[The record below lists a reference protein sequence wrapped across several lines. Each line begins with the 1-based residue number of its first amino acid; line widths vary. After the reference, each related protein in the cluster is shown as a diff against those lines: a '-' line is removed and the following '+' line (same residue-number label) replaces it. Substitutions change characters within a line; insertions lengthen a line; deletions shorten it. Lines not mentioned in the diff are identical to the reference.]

1 MTGLHSY
8 RHSTKGT
15 NEDMTSSYSDP
26 QHTLDRKPEQSLYTK
41 DGGTSSITMP
51 EPEDHTLESR
61 DSTSTSSTGKASH
74 QTTNQYPNHQTKNQE
89 HPDPN
94 QKTLATLVTK
104 NQRNDSHQTLSKN
117 LLHQQH
123 RSPATHTTEE
133 DPESYRYQTNNA
145 LASLLLARNNNRP
158 QQIWRLRLLQLQ
170 QQQLLSDLAPHQPTP
185 LPLHRLPPH
194 LRNELQDV
202 YKPLYGEPL
211 EDPAD
216 LAALETLEALVG
228 LETPTD
234 QDNQEETLLLQSP
247 QPLPLNPPT
256 MMTDLWAVYPRHT
269 REIEN
274 SPEHFSTNSLI
285 TSEPIQ
291 ESQD

>member
-1 MTGLHSY
+1 MTGSHSY
-8 RHSTKGT
+8 QHSTKEI
-15 NEDMTSSYSDP
+15 NEDTTSSYSDP
-26 QHTLDRKPEQSLYTK
+26 QHTLDRKPERSLYTK
-41 DGGTSSITMP
+41 DGGTSSTTTP
-51 EPEDHTLESR
+51 ELKHHTLESK
-61 DSTSTSSTGKASH
+61 DSTSTNSTEIASH
-74 QTTNQYPNHQTKNQE
+74 QTTNPYLHHQTKSQK
-89 HPDPN
+89 HPDPS
-94 QKTLATLVTK
+94 QKTLATPATE
-104 NQRNDSHQTLSKN
+104 NQLSAHRTLSRS
-117 LLHQQH
+117 LHHQQH
-123 RSPATHTTEE
+123 QSPATLTTAV
-133 DPESYRYQTNNA
+133 DPESCRHQADNA
-145 LASLLLARNNNRP
+145 LASLLLAKNNSRP

-170 QQQLLSDLAPHQPTP
+170 QQRLLSDLTPHQSTQ

-211 EDPAD
+211 EDPVD
-216 LAALETLEALVG
+216 LAALETLGTLVG

-234 QDNQEETLLLQSP
+234 QDNLEETLLLQSP

-256 MMTDLWAVYPRHT
+256 TMTDLWAVYPRRT

>member
-1 MTGLHSY
+1 LY
-8 RHSTKGT
+8 RHSTKET
-15 NEDMTSSYSDP
+15 NEDTTSSYLDP
-26 QHTLDRKPEQSLYTK
+26 QRTLDRKPEQLHYTR
-41 DGGTSSITMP
+41 DGGTSSTTTP
-51 EPEDHTLESR
+51 ELKSHTWESK
-61 DSTSTSSTGKASH
+61 DSTSTNSTEKVSH
-74 QTTNQYPNHQTKNQE
+74 QTTNPYLNHQTKSQK
-89 HPDPN
+89 HPDLN
-94 QKTLATLVTK
+94 QKTLVTPATE
-104 NQRNDSHQTLSKN
+104 NQHNDTHQTLSKN
-117 LLHQQH
+117 LRHQPHQ
-123 RSPATHTTEE
+123 SPATHTTEE
-133 DPESYRYQTNNA
+133 DPESYRRQTNNA

-170 QQQLLSDLAPHQPTP
+170 QQRLLSDLAPHQSTQ

-194 LRNELQDV
+194 LHNELRDV

-216 LAALETLEALVG
+216 LAALETLGALVG

-256 MMTDLWAVYPRHT
+256 MMTDLWAVYPKLT

-274 SPEHFSTNSLI
+274 SPEHSSTNLRT
-285 TSEPIQ
+285 TSEQ
-291 ESQD
+291 TRGSQD

>member
-1 MTGLHSY
+1 
-8 RHSTKGT
+8 
-15 NEDMTSSYSDP
+15 
-26 QHTLDRKPEQSLYTK
+26 
-41 DGGTSSITMP
+41 MP
-51 EPEDHTLESR
+51 EPEDHTLEPR
-61 DSTSTSSTGKASH
+61 DSTSTSLTGRASH
-74 QTTNQYPNHQTKNQE
+74 QTTNQYPNHQTKNQK
-89 HPDPN
+89 HPDPS
-94 QKTLATLVTK
+94 QKTLATPPTK
-104 NQRNDSHQTLSKN
+104 NQRNDSHQTLSRN

-123 RSPATHTTEE
+123 QSPATHTTEE
-133 DPESYRYQTNNA
+133 DPESYHHQMNNA

-170 QQQLLSDLAPHQPTP
+170 QQRLLSDLTPHQSTQ

-202 YKPLYGEPL
+202 YRPLYGEPL

-234 QDNQEETLLLQSP
+234 QDNQEGTLLLQSP

-256 MMTDLWAVYPRHT
+256 MMTDLWAVYLKHT
-269 REIEN
+269 KGIEN
-274 SPEHFSTNSLI
+274 LPEHSSTNLPT
-285 TSEPIQ
+285 TSERTQ
-291 ESQD
+291 GSRD